1 MSSEIWKIG
10 LETNAGDMYNNIKE
24 NGIDGCWFIRG
35 EVMAVKYLGHLC
47 NTMSEAYD
55 EIIEDQNEYLIDLEN
70 DVDSLE
76 DLQEEISE
84 KIKKLYKEIKELEKK
99 EQKGTITEEERLELE
114 SKKGEL
120 KTLMED
126 SDNQVLEK
134 GNEVKAKSEEQT
146 GKYKSKEAVAKDY
159 GTTAVEK
166 GQPLADTELKTKS
179 FWRSLFGG
187 TGREKKEAGEFAIK
201 AGTEL
206 LNKVSESATIDDK
219 IEKNYKKF
227 NVK

>member
-10 LETNAGDMYNNIKE
+10 VKTNAEDMFNNVKE
-24 NGIDGCWFIRG
+24 NGVGGCWFARG
-35 EVMAVKYLGHLC
+35 EVAAVKYLGNLC
-47 NTMSEAYD
+47 NAMSEAYD

-70 DVDSLE
+70 DVSKLE
-76 DLQEEISE
+76 DLQEDINA
-84 KIKKLYKEIKELEKK
+84 KIKQLYKEIKELEKK
-99 EQKGTITEEERLELE
+99 EQKGTITEEEQLELE

-126 SDNQVLEK
+126 SDNQILEK
-134 GNEVKAKSEEQT
+134 GNEAKTKSEEQT
-146 GKYKSKEAVAKDY
+146 GKYKSKEAAAKDY
-159 GTTAVEK
+159 GTTTVQK

-179 FWRSLFGG
+179 FWRSIFGG
-187 TGREKKEAGEFAIK
+187 TGREKKAAGEFAVK

-206 LNKVSESATIDDK
+206 LDKVNESTVIDK
-219 IEKNYKKF
+219 EIEKNYKKF

>member
-10 LETNAGDMYNNIKE
+10 VKTNAEDMFNNVKE
-24 NGIDGCWFIRG
+24 NGVGGCWFARG
-35 EVMAVKYLGHLC
+35 EVAAVKYLGNLC
-47 NTMSEAYD
+47 NAMSEAYD

-126 SDNQVLEK
+126 SDNQILEK
-134 GNEVKAKSEEQT
+134 GNEAKTKSEELT
-146 GKYKSKEAVAKDY
+146 GKYKSKEAAAKDY
-159 GTTAVEK
+159 GTTTVEK

-187 TGREKKEAGEFAIK
+187 TGREKKEAGEFAVK